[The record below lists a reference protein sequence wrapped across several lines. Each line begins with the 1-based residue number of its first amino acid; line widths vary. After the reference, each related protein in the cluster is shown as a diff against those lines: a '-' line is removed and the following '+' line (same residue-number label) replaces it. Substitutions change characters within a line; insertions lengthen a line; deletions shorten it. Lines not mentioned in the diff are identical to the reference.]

1 MKVQGL
7 VIVLLCGSV
16 GCASGKS
23 TYGSRRATGGE
34 LRWAY
39 DGGLQAT
46 RGGELV
52 VDTGWDGLTDAVA
65 CVPMA
70 AELASSARSQAIAAS
85 IVSNLGLIGMLG
97 GIGASVGV
105 VAASDDIGDAAVPSL
120 AILGGSL
127 LFGLIFVGIG
137 GSQRARSLA
146 NGLDA
151 VNMYNDAYVEQ
162 AGCPAATP
170 ALEPF
175 EPPPR
180 SPPGPSRAQEPAHA
194 PSVPAVETST
204 VPEPPRSPARTPLRT
219 AQ

>member
-1 MKVQGL
+1 MKLQGL
-7 VIVLLCGSV
+7 VIVLLCGSI

-23 TYGSRRATGGE
+23 TYRSHRATGGE

-52 VDTGWDGLTDAVA
+52 VDTGWDGLADAVA
-65 CVPMA
+65 CVPQA
-70 AELASSARSQAIAAS
+70 SELANSARSQAIAAP
-85 IVSNLGLIGMLG
+85 ILSNVGLLGMLG
-97 GIGASVGV
+97 GFGAAVGV
-105 VAASDDIGDAAVPSL
+105 VAVSDDIGDAAVPSL

-127 LFGLIFVGIG
+127 LFGLIFIGIG
-137 GSQRARSLA
+137 GSQRAKSLA

-151 VNMYNDAYVEQ
+151 VNMYNDAYATQ
-162 AGCPAATP
+162 SGCPEATP

-180 SPPGPSRAQEPAHA
+180 PPRPPRAQEPADA
-194 PSVPAVETST
+194 PPVPAVETST
-204 VPEPPRSPARTPLRT
+204 VPEPPPPPTRTPFRT
-219 AQ
+219 SQ